1 MKSDKIYIL
10 HIIDSMDQINEYTA
24 QISPEEFKENRLIQ
38 DAVVRNFEIMGEAA
52 KNVSNQTREKYSQI
66 PWKNM
71 AGMRDKLIH
80 NYMGVDLDAVWN
92 TIHDI
97 IPSMRIKV
105 AEVVRSIEEENSG
118 MQ

>member
-1 MKSDKIYIL
+1 MKHNKVYLSNIL
-10 HIIDSMDQINEYTA
+10 DAIDRILDYTEG
-24 QISPEEFKENRLIQ
+24 ISQKEFKENNMIQ
-38 DAVVRNFEIMGEAA
+38 DAVVRNFEIIGEAT
-52 KNVSNQTREKYSQI
+52 KNISSDLRDENKHI

-97 IPSMRIKV
+97 LPSLRKDISDLLNK
-105 AEVVRSIEEENSG
+105 N
-118 MQ
+118 